1 MSTDQKFPLSSDV
14 STDHSISARS
24 SNGPSESSDPM
35 GNGAAAWLD
44 SFQTPSMNL
53 APFWHAFRRH
63 WLLAMALGLLCAAIA
78 GPVVWFFAWPAEYKA
93 TAYIRIDT
101 DEPNLM
107 PDRTTRQTNQQIYE
121 IFKNTQLQYV
131 KGPFVFNAALRQ
143 KAISELRCVKRERDA
158 GKWLDEELKV
168 SFPGESQIMEVS
180 LKTDDPDEAAMVVGA
195 VVDAYME
202 EVVGQKTK
210 EQNAHLTLLD
220 EQVRTRTL
228 ELNQKNKELRRL
240 AEQLGATTEEALS
253 VKEKNALQEFN
264 DYRREYVRCQ
274 WLRRHAEQEQKAYK
288 HALEELETQEIPDA
302 EVDAYVKKSDPQ
314 ARALAQE
321 LAFRRMDAIRNLS
334 AARGSTKSGIA
345 SRTGQEL
352 QGIEQQLH
360 ELRSGARE
368 EIRAVQRAELLD
380 RLREA
385 TIEYISSAESEK
397 QLKQDVESRQANL
410 SLIGRKSADVE
421 AQQSHIE
428 RLDTILDV
436 LVEEQQKLGVRK
448 ASRAQRITLVQQPI
462 APLTQ
467 DSLPLRIT
475 VVIMASLLGLC
486 LPVIVIVLIDVRAKR
501 VNTTSDISKDLGL
514 SVLGSVPV
522 IPTRVL
528 RRLGSPSKQNRTWQL
543 RLTESID
550 GVAARLL
557 RRAELQQARSILV
570 TSAVAGEGKTTVAT
584 QLATSLARSG
594 RRTVLVDFD
603 LRRPAF
609 DEVFGLP
616 LEPGVSEVLRGEN
629 GLGQPVHE
637 TGTENLSIMT
647 AGRWDRYALASLAN
661 GGAEGMLEKLRAEYE
676 FVIIDASPV
685 LPVADTRFLSQN
697 VDSVILTVFRDV
709 SQTPKVDAAREILEA
724 FGVQI
729 IESVVIG
736 PSENLRAKDLGYG
749 SQLLESA

>member
-1 MSTDQKFPLSSDV
+1 
-14 STDHSISARS
+14 
-24 SNGPSESSDPM
+24 M
-35 GNGAAAWLD
+35 GNGAAAWLE
-44 SFQTPSMNL
+44 SFQAPSLNL

-63 WLLAMALGLLCAAIA
+63 WVLAAASGFLCAAIGA
-78 GPVVWFFAWPAEYKA
+78 PLMWFLIWPAEYKA

-101 DEPNLM
+101 EEPNLV
-107 PDRTTRQTNQQIYE
+107 PDRNTRYTNQQIYE
-121 IFKNTQLQYV
+121 IFKNTQLQYI
-131 KGPFVFNAALRQ
+131 KSPFVFSAALRE
-143 KAISELRCVKRERDA
+143 KSVSELRCVKQERDP
-158 GKWLDEELKV
+158 GKWLEDYLNV
-168 SFPGESQIMEVS
+168 GFPGESQIMEVS
-180 LKTDDPDEAAMVVGA
+180 LKTDDPDEVAMVVGA
-195 VVDAYME
+195 IVDAYME
-202 EVVGQKTK
+202 EVVGQKKK

-220 EQVRTRTL
+220 EQVRSRTL
-228 ELNQKNKELRRL
+228 ELSQKNRELKRL
-240 AEQLGATTEEALS
+240 AEQLGSSHEEALS
-253 VKEKNALQEFN
+253 VKEKNALQEYN

-274 WLRRHAEQEQKAYK
+274 LLRRRSQEEQKAYSQAVK
-288 HALEELETQEIPDA
+288 DLDTQEIPDA
-302 EVDAYVKKSDPQ
+302 EVDAYAKKTDPQ
-314 ARALAQE
+314 ARELLRE
-321 LAFRRMDAIRNLS
+321 LAYRRLDAIRNLS
-334 AARGSTKSGIA
+334 AARGSTKSGIS

-352 QGIEQQLH
+352 QGIELQLQD
-360 ELRSGARE
+360 LRSQLRD
-368 EIRAVQRAELLD
+368 EIRAVRRAELLE
-380 RLREA
+380 RLRDA
-385 TIEYISSAESEK
+385 GIEYAAAVESEK
-397 QLKQDVESRQANL
+397 QLLQDVEEQRAKVAL
-410 SLIGRKSADVE
+410 VGRTSVDVE
-421 AQQSHIE
+421 MKQADIE
-428 RLDTILDV
+428 RLDAVLTIL
-436 LVEEQQKLGVRK
+436 VEAREKVRIQKT
-448 ASRAQRITLVQQPI
+448 SQAQRISLIQQPM

-467 DSLPLRIT
+467 DSLPLRVT
-475 VVIMASLLGLC
+475 LAIMAGLLGLC
-486 LPVIVIVLIDVRAKR
+486 LPAIVIVLVDVRAKR
-501 VNTTSDISKDLGL
+501 INTTSDVSKELGL

-528 RRLGSPSKQNRTWQL
+528 RNLGSPSKQNRTWHL

-594 RRTVLVDFD
+594 RRTILVDFD

-616 LEPGVSEVLRGEN
+616 LEPGVSEVLRGDN

-637 TGTENLSIMT
+637 TGTENLSVMT

-661 GGAEGMLEKLRAEYE
+661 GSAEGMLEKLRAEYE

-685 LPVADTRFLSQN
+685 LPVADTRFLSQH

-709 SQTPKVDAAREILEA
+709 SQAPKVDAAREILEA

-749 SQLLESA
+749 NQLLESA